1 MVGVYLKPTNFCS
14 VGCEHCYLD
23 KALKADKTVMS
34 RETLRQTARFIR
46 EYSDSFVWKEPV
58 QIIFHGGEPLMMSGS
73 WLEGACEVLEEELPD
88 CHFAIQ
94 TSLMPLKEEHISF
107 LKKRVPYAIGS
118 SLDWTFRTIKG
129 SALAYRD
136 AYMRRVELLR
146 KHGLQTAVTL
156 VAAKEDLP
164 HAKEIVRW
172 FFEHGLTT
180 VQFERFIDV
189 SLSSPHLPSNREH
202 SVFLTEVFREVM
214 RLFEEEGEFMN
225 VRIFRDV
232 LSGVLEG
239 RPCGTYGGSCQS
251 HLITVEPDGKVRLCP
266 NRASYDPPCGSV
278 QEGFEAFKNSRERLH
293 WILRQ
298 HLQNES
304 EMCFKCPYA
313 SWCKGACPIAPAKVS
328 DAEDEDCGGHK
339 VFIDFVSDFAR
350 KKPKTAA
357 EYLQACL
364 TGRRLPQ
371 HC

>member
-46 EYSDSFVWKEPV
+46 EYADSFVWKEPV

-73 WLEGACEVLEEELPD
+73 WLEGACEVLEKELPG

-129 SALAYRD
+129 SAPAYRD
-136 AYMRRVELLR
+136 AYMKRVELLR

-180 VQFERFIDV
+180 VQ
-189 SLSSPHLPSNREH
+189 
-202 SVFLTEVFREVM
+202 
-214 RLFEEEGEFMN
+214 FMN

-339 VFIDFVSDFAR
+339 AFIDFVSDFAR
-350 KKPKTAA
+350 KKPKTVA